1 MSGGDPTP
9 LPCSRMKRAL
19 GRLYLKLG
27 FTQAGRCTVA
37 SLLAFLGWVLMVK
50 LGLAGKP
57 VLVMNCGEGRQA
69 DGFYAQ
75 FTVILGL
82 LEHFE
87 KWGSVIAGVRV
98 DFGDW
103 NLYFD
108 PAHGP
113 NSWEY
118 YFQPICIGEP
128 SKAVERVIDFE
139 QGNRFSIRGERMP
152 RWRAHELIA
161 RYIHVKP
168 HVAGKIAGFARAHL
182 EGHFVVGV
190 HYRGTDKWTEAPRV
204 PYEEV
209 QAAVRDAIG
218 ACRPGRYRLF
228 VASDEQAFVDAMRKA
243 FSDRVVC
250 WETLRSFDGSPIDF
264 RMGDNYK
271 KGEDTVIDCLL
282 LARCDRLIRTSS
294 SLGLCSTFFNPNVQ
308 VDLLNRH
315 YATPEASSG

>member
-1 MSGGDPTP
+1 MRTRAPA
-9 LPCSRMKRAL
+9 LPRVKRTLA
-19 GRLYLKLG
+19 RLYLKLG
-27 FTQAGRCTVA
+27 FTQAGCCTVA
-37 SLLAFLGWVLMVK
+37 SLLAFLGWVFMVK

-57 VLVMNCGEGRQA
+57 VLVMNCDEGRQA

-82 LEHFE
+82 LEHYE
-87 KWGSVIAGVRV
+87 KWRSVIAGVRV

-103 NLYFD
+103 NLYYD
-108 PAHGP
+108 PAHGC

-118 YFQPICIGEP
+118 YFQPVRIGRD
-128 SKAVERVIDFE
+128 SRALVRVIDFE
-139 QGNRFSIRGERMP
+139 QGNRFSMRGERMP

-168 HVAGKIAGFARAHL
+168 HVAAKIDGFASAHL
-182 EGHFVVGV
+182 DGHYVIGV

-209 QAAVRDAIG
+209 HSAVRDAIG
-218 ACRPGRYRLF
+218 ACRSDRYRLF
-228 VASDEQAFVDAMRKA
+228 VASDEQAFVDGMQKA
-243 FSDRVVC
+243 FPHRVVC
-250 WETLRSFDGSPIDF
+250 WDTLRSLDGSPIDF

-271 KGEDTVIDCLL
+271 KGEDAVIDCLL
-282 LARCDRLIRTSS
+282 LSRCDRLIRTSS
-294 SLGLCSTFFNPNVQ
+294 SLGLCSTFFNPDVP